1 MCVWWGGGRTHVLNV
16 AAVKPLI
23 TRSWEDGGM
32 RGQGMRV
39 EGKQDFD
46 SARHLKKMRFM
57 TFLGNVF

>member
-1 MCVWWGGGRTHVLNV
+1 MLNV